1 MLNLLKIL
9 FPINRSITGEG
20 VLKTLE
26 IIRDEIGQLK
36 IKNIP
41 SGAKVF
47 DWIVPDEWNINNAW
61 IKASDGEKIID
72 FKKSNLHIM
81 NYSVPVNKELSWE
94 ELKPHLNTH
103 NELDNAI
110 PYLTTYYKKDWG
122 FCLTKKQYNKLEKQ
136 KEGKKRM
143 KQIEKAV
150 VGESAR
156 WGDLGG
162 RRGGFLGLFGIG
174 NSGPKTR
181 DEHWRGEANRV
192 LNDYLPLR
200 SGVLLSQLWRQGLM
214 PDITPPRHRK
224 LPGGKLELSAP
235 RGRIYYRLDGKDP
248 RDTGDEVNPA
258 ARPYEAPIDTGKG
271 SPIKSRVRYK
281 GEWSMVRFLLIQ
293 TGIGNTLKDRCL
305 IFQIV

>member
-1 MLNLLKIL
+1 MRDRNGSHGFRFFIWDAEHTLLDILEDRTGPYPAGESFERSNPQWLWQQCLANADFRRLVADRAHNLL
-9 FPINRSITGEG
+9 S
-20 VLKTLE
+20 
-26 IIRDEIGQLK
+26 
-36 IKNIP
+36 
-41 SGAKVF
+41 SGGLLSPENTRRVF
-47 DWIVPDEWNINNAW
+47 E
-61 IKASDGEKIID
+61 
-72 FKKSNLHIM
+72 
-81 NYSVPVNKELSWE
+81 
-94 ELKPHLNTH
+94 
-103 NELDNAI
+103 
-110 PYLTTYYKKDWG
+110 
-122 FCLTKKQYNKLEKQ
+122 
-136 KEGKKRM
+136 KRM

-271 SPIKSRVRYK
+271 LPIKSRVRYK
-281 GEWSMVRFLLIQ
+281 GEWSVLVEIQ
-293 TGIGNTLKDRCL
+293 PSSSG
-305 IFQIV
+305 Q